1 MDAYTV
7 QTETNALKGAQIY
20 KVTTTKSTFLGRYQG
35 RNKKEQLHFI
45 DTTTN
50 RLMVLDP
57 ADHIVSV
64 HSAPQ

>member
-7 QTETNALKGAQIY
+7 ETETNALKGAQIY

-35 RNKKEQLHFI
+35 RNKKDQLHFI
-45 DTTTN
+45 DTANN

-57 ADHIVSV
+57 TEHIVSIY
-64 HSAPQ
+64 SAPQ